1 MRSILSR
8 VVLSSFLLAT
18 LGLASPA
25 TAAPTPK
32 AVTRDGQPWLEVRA
46 HGPRATTRTTT
57 SVTPASLAQQ
67 ARRLVNAPGLDLSVH
82 RNERLKDGER
92 LVRLSQSHMGLPVV
106 GRGATVRFDA
116 SGAPLM
122 IARDLETELPS
133 SVKPTLDAARARA
146 SVRASQASLAGLVVW
161 PTRGGGSRLAW
172 VIFPERLPGT
182 PSAPRLVVDATTGEL
197 LEARDLVTFATA
209 SVYASNPVKSPTLAD
224 LPLRLDPT
232 DGVLTNPL
240 LISENCIDKKS
251 VKPFDFL
258 GIKGSAHL
266 CDLEQTAKADEAG
279 NFVFAPAD
287 VPGSVEARSD
297 TYSEVSM
304 YYHAAHAYAFFREL
318 AGDPEA
324 QVVED
329 KPLRVVANLQLPAG
343 LLEGDFQ
350 RAANPEIPLEPF
362 SNAFFSPASGGL
374 GDVFSQL
381 FGVTGGGL
389 WFGQGPQRDY
399 AYDGD
404 VVYHE
409 FTHAVVDET
418 LRLGAWSTDA
428 FGAIDAPGAMNEGI
442 ADYFSSAITGDPDVG
457 EYASKDL
464 GSGDVIRTLAN
475 NDACPANVVGE
486 VHVDS
491 TLFSGALWQGR
502 MGLPTAEDH
511 AKFDEAVYKAMRS
524 NPGRGDLGF
533 EDLANLI
540 LAVLDT
546 DLPAGAATFRDA
558 LTVRGILPSCRR
570 VLELA
575 AGTVFRV
582 RSPIYPG
589 LTSPGGPSIG
599 VRNLAPSVVQ
609 FHTTVATGATKLDVT
624 FDAQDMGGV
633 AGLIGGAKPYK
644 AEILVKFGAPIT
656 WTFQN
661 AKSSNDADLQLSG
674 DTATTT
680 FDVPAGATDVY
691 VQLANSGQSD
701 GLITKVQVDFPTPA
715 APAEAP
721 VEEAPAAAD
730 SEGCGCATP
739 GSRVPDGAALPALG
753 LALAGALVLRSKR
766 RTAET
771 DTSR

>member
-8 VVLSSFLLAT
+8 VVLSSFMLAT
-18 LGLASPA
+18 LGLAPRA
-25 TAAPTPK
+25 TAATT
-32 AVTRDGQPWLEVRA
+32 ARTITRDGTPWLEVHAR
-46 HGPRATTRTTT
+46 GRRVTSTTT
-57 SVTPASLAQQ
+57 VAASVLAQR
-67 ARRLVNAPGLDLSVH
+67 ARQLVNAPGLALTVTRD
-82 RNERLKDGER
+82 ERMNDGDR

-116 SGAPLM
+116 SGAPLTV
-122 IARDLETELPS
+122 ARDLETELPS
-133 SVKPTLDAARARA
+133 SVQPKLGAAAARAA
-146 SVRASQASLAGLVVW
+146 VRAGETSLAGLVVW
-161 PTRGGGSRLAW
+161 PLRGGGSRLAW
-172 VIFPERLPGT
+172 VVFPERLPGT

-209 SVYASNPVKSPTLAD
+209 SVYASNPVKSPALAD

-232 DGVLTNPL
+232 EGTLTNPL
-240 LISENCIDKKS
+240 LVSENCIDKKS

-266 CDLEQTAKADEAG
+266 CDLEQTAKADDAG
-279 NFVFAPAD
+279 NFVYAPAD

-318 AGDPEA
+318 SGDPEA

-343 LLEGDFQ
+343 LMEGDFQ
-350 RAANPEIPLEPF
+350 RAANPDLPLEPF

-502 MGLPTAEDH
+502 MGLPTADDH
-511 AKFDEAVYKAMRS
+511 AKFDAAVYKAMRT
-524 NPGRGDLGF
+524 NPGRGELGF
-533 EDLANLI
+533 EDLSNLI
-540 LAVLDT
+540 LAVLET
-546 DLPAGAATFRDA
+546 DLPAGAATLRDA
-558 LTVRGILPSCRR
+558 LTVRGVLPNCRR
-570 VLELA
+570 VLELT
-575 AGTVFRV
+575 AGKAFRV
-582 RSPIYPG
+582 RNPIYPG

-609 FHTTVATGATKLDVT
+609 FHTTIAPGATKLDVT

-644 AEILVKFGAPIT
+644 AEVLVKFGAPIT

-661 AKSSNDADLQLSG
+661 AKSSNDADLQLPG
-674 DTATTT
+674 DTATVS
-680 FDVPAGATDVY
+680 FDVPPGATDVY

-701 GLITKVQVDFPTPA
+701 GLITKVQVDFPAPA

-721 VEEAPAAAD
+721 VDEAPVAEE

-739 GSRVPDGAALPALG
+739 GNRVPRGAALPALG
-753 LALAGALVLRSKR
+753 LALAGALIARSARRKR
-766 RTAET
+766 ET
-771 DTSR
+771 DDVG